1 MLKRGYPLLTALLLT
16 LSLITFGQ
24 DTSKRPIVPLDTG
37 IAKKVVKDLERYDL
51 CKIERRSLLNE
62 TSILKDK
69 LIKKDSV
76 LKFRKQ
82 INTDLGAT
90 IDKKDKQLAIYKKR
104 VNKAKRERN
113 IAIGTG
119 ILGLVLV
126 ILISN

>member
-1 MLKRGYPLLTALLLT
+1 MLKRKYLLLTVLLLT
-16 LSLITFGQ
+16 LSLTTLGQ

-51 CKIERRSLLNE
+51 CVIERRSLLNE

-69 LIKKDSV
+69 LIKKDSL

-82 INTDLGAT
+82 INTDLKAA
-90 IDKKDKQLAIYKKR
+90 IDQKNKQLEIYKKR
-104 VNKAKRERN
+104 INEAKRERN

-119 ILGLVLV
+119 ILGLALV
-126 ILISN
+126 ILIGS

>member
-1 MLKRGYPLLTALLLT
+1 MLKRKYLLLTALLLT
-16 LSLITFGQ
+16 LSLTTFGQ
-24 DTSKRPIVPLDTG
+24 DTSRKRIVPLDTG

-69 LIKKDSV
+69 LVKKDSV
-76 LKFRKQ
+76 LKFRKE
-82 INTDLGAT
+82 INTDLNST

>member
-82 INTDLGAT
+82 INTDLNAT